1 MGLLFFACN
10 MPAPTGTEREELAT
24 SYAALILHDDKL
36 PITVENIN
44 TLLAAANV
52 RVAAFWPRIFA
63 KALSGRDASDIDDI
77 ILGGGAV
84 AAPVA
89 AAGGAAAAAGGAEKP
104 AEEEEE
110 EEDEDMGFGLFD

>member
-1 MGLLFFACN
+1 MGLFFFARN
-10 MPAPTGTEREELAT
+10 MPAPTGTEKEELAT

-44 TLLAAANV
+44 SLLAAANV
-52 RVAAFWPRIFA
+52 KVAPFWPRIFA
-63 KALSGRDASDIDDI
+63 KALNGRDASQIDDI

-89 AAGGAAAAAGGAEKP
+89 AAGGAAAPAAEEKP

>member
-1 MGLLFFACN
+1 MGARN
-10 MPAPTGTEREELAT
+10 MPAPTGTEKEELAT

-44 TLLAAANV
+44 SLLAAANV
-52 RVAAFWPRIFA
+52 KVAPFWPRIFA
-63 KALSGRDASDIDDI
+63 KALNGGDAF
-77 ILGGGAV
+77 

-89 AAGGAAAAAGGAEKP
+89 AAGAAPAAGGAAAPAAEEKP